1 MNRIEMNVEARIIED
16 EEAILNLVF
25 IMEKEDGAIPSA
37 PSTPPPPPP
46 PPRPAVPQP
55 APATPPAADQ
65 EMTNQEII
73 AWLEGMLEEN
83 RKLRAEVEK
92 LERRLQRQV
101 AMTRTRTSVRVRRPR
116 HCPYC

>member
-1 MNRIEMNVEARIIED
+1 MEFNARIVED
-16 EEAILNLVF
+16 ERAVLDLVF
-25 IMEKEDGAIPSA
+25 IMEREDGAIPSA

-46 PPRPAVPQP
+46 PRPAAPQP
-55 APATPPAADQ
+55 TPAPQPAADQ

-73 AWLEGMLEEN
+73 AWLEGLIEEN
-83 RKLRAEVEK
+83 KQLKAEVTRM
-92 LERRLQRQV
+92 ERKLQRQM